1 MLFAIDH
8 GNSAI
13 KTPSFVFTSG
23 LTDYPVKPPVETDV
37 LEFGGTFWTLSGE
50 RIPYMRDKTKDERF
64 FILSLFAIAKELR
77 QREALQPMVEAELAI
92 GLPPEHYELR
102 NRFAEYFKRGT
113 VQFKFNDTAI
123 SLMIRQVLVYPQAY
137 AAVVPQAQI
146 IQQNPRTFVVDIG
159 GFTTDVL
166 LLRGVQPDM
175 QFCRSLE
182 MGAIPMANG
191 IIGRVSALH
200 DIKIDDDHIADVIQG
215 RPTILPKDVQEAI
228 RATVKSY
235 AAGILDKLR
244 ELQVDLRATPAI
256 FTGGGAALF
265 RSFLES
271 SPQVA
276 KAEFVADPRP
286 TLWGTVCW
294 PPPSCARCRPR
305 RSVKALRRDDRFRFS
320 LQWRADTEE
329 KARVGALIEQLGN
342 KKSDFIVMAVMD
354 YLQRHPDM
362 EIPGAKIKI
371 TYQPLHTKEQLLAMV
386 REMVKTSVGEFLSGN
401 AAASTQS
408 SQPPEMSLGPSEQDI
423 DAMVA
428 SLKLFD
434 QS

>member
-13 KTPSFVFTSG
+13 KTPNFVFTSG
-23 LTDYPVKPPVETDV
+23 LNDYPVKPPVDTDV
-37 LEFGGTFWTLSGE
+37 LEFGGTYWTLSGE
-50 RIPYMRDKTKDERF
+50 RIPYMRDKTKDDRF

-77 QREALQPMVEAELAI
+77 ERGVHQPMVETELAI

-102 NRFAEYFKRGT
+102 NRFADYFKRGT
-113 VQFKFNDTAI
+113 VQFVFNGTPI
-123 SLMIRQVLVYPQAY
+123 CLMIRQVFVYPQAY

-146 IQQNPRTFVVDIG
+146 IRQNPRTFVVDIG

-182 MGAIPMANG
+182 MGAIPMGNS

-215 RPTILPKDVQEAI
+215 RPTILPEDVQDTI
-228 RATVKSY
+228 RTTVKNY

-265 RSFLES
+265 RPFLEE
-271 SPQVA
+271 SPQVT
-276 KAEFVADPRP
+276 KAEFVADP
-286 TLWGTVCW
+286 
-294 PPPSCARCRPR
+294 
-305 RSVKALRRDDRFRFS
+305 KANAIGFGML
-320 LQWRADTEE
+320 AT
-329 KARVGALIEQLGN
+329 AQLN
-342 KKSDFIVMAVMD
+342 QMQAQK
-354 YLQRHPDM
+354 
-362 EIPGAKIKI
+362 
-371 TYQPLHTKEQLLAMV
+371 
-386 REMVKTSVGEFLSGN
+386 VGEGFAQG
-401 AAASTQS
+401 
-408 SQPPEMSLGPSEQDI
+408 
-423 DAMVA
+423 
-428 SLKLFD
+428 
-434 QS
+434 

>member
-13 KTPSFVFTSG
+13 KTPDFVFTSG

-113 VQFKFNDTAI
+113 VQFKFNDSPI

-215 RPTILPKDVQEAI
+215 RPTILPDDVQETI

-265 RSFLES
+265 RTFIETSN
-271 SPQVA
+271 QVA
-276 KAEFVADPRP
+276 KAEFVADP
-286 TLWGTVCW
+286 
-294 PPPSCARCRPR
+294 
-305 RSVKALRRDDRFRFS
+305 KANAVGLGMLATAQLR
-320 LQWRADTEE
+320 QMQAQ
-329 KARVGALIEQLGN
+329 K
-342 KKSDFIVMAVMD
+342 
-354 YLQRHPDM
+354 
-362 EIPGAKIKI
+362 
-371 TYQPLHTKEQLLAMV
+371 
-386 REMVKTSVGEFLSGN
+386 VGEGFAQG
-401 AAASTQS
+401 
-408 SQPPEMSLGPSEQDI
+408 
-423 DAMVA
+423 
-428 SLKLFD
+428 
-434 QS
+434 

>member
-8 GNSAI
+8 GNSAV
-13 KTPSFVFTSG
+13 KTPNFVFTSG

-37 LEFGGTFWTLSGE
+37 LEFCGTFWTLSGD

-64 FILSLFAIAKELR
+64 FVLSLFAIAKELR
-77 QREALQPMVEAELAI
+77 QRGCLEPMVEADLAV

-102 NRFAEYFKRGT
+102 SRFAAYFQRGT
-113 VQFKFNDTAI
+113 VQFKFNGTPI
-123 SLMIRQVLVYPQAY
+123 ILTIRQVLVYPQAY

-146 IQQNPRTFVVDIG
+146 IQRNPRTFVVDIG

-182 MGAIPMANG
+182 MGAIPMSNG

-215 RPTILPKDVQEAI
+215 HPTILPDDVQETI
-228 RATVKSY
+228 CATVKSY

-265 RSFLES
+265 RPFIES

-276 KAEFVADPRP
+276 KAEFIADP
-286 TLWGTVCW
+286 TANAVGFGMLAT
-294 PPPSCARCRPR
+294 AQ
-305 RSVKALRRDDRFRFS
+305 LRRM
-320 LQWRADTEE
+320 QAQ
-329 KARVGALIEQLGN
+329 K
-342 KKSDFIVMAVMD
+342 
-354 YLQRHPDM
+354 
-362 EIPGAKIKI
+362 
-371 TYQPLHTKEQLLAMV
+371 
-386 REMVKTSVGEFLSGN
+386 VGEGF
-401 AAASTQS
+401 AQ
-408 SQPPEMSLGPSEQDI
+408 E
-423 DAMVA
+423 
-428 SLKLFD
+428 
-434 QS
+434 

>member
-1 MLFAIDH
+1 MNRSDYYAICNRPWQFRHQD
-8 GNSAI
+8 
-13 KTPSFVFTSG
+13 PELCLTSG

-64 FILSLFAIAKELR
+64 FILSLFAVAKELR

-113 VQFKFNDTAI
+113 VQFKFNDTPI

-215 RPTILPKDVQEAI
+215 RPTILPDDVQETI

-265 RSFLES
+265 RTFIETS
-271 SPQVA
+271 SQVA
-276 KAEFVADPRP
+276 KAEFVADP
-286 TLWGTVCW
+286 
-294 PPPSCARCRPR
+294 
-305 RSVKALRRDDRFRFS
+305 KANAVGFGMLATAQLR
-320 LQWRADTEE
+320 QMQAQ
-329 KARVGALIEQLGN
+329 K
-342 KKSDFIVMAVMD
+342 
-354 YLQRHPDM
+354 
-362 EIPGAKIKI
+362 
-371 TYQPLHTKEQLLAMV
+371 
-386 REMVKTSVGEFLSGN
+386 VGEGFAQG
-401 AAASTQS
+401 
-408 SQPPEMSLGPSEQDI
+408 
-423 DAMVA
+423 
-428 SLKLFD
+428 
-434 QS
+434 

>member
-13 KTPSFVFTSG
+13 KTPDFVFTSG
-23 LTDYPVKPPVETDV
+23 LTDYPVKHPVETDV

-113 VQFKFNDTAI
+113 VQFKFNDSPI

-215 RPTILPKDVQEAI
+215 RPTILPDDVQETI

-265 RSFLES
+265 RTFIETS
-271 SPQVA
+271 SQVA
-276 KAEFVADPRP
+276 KAEFIADP
-286 TLWGTVCW
+286 
-294 PPPSCARCRPR
+294 
-305 RSVKALRRDDRFRFS
+305 KANAVGFGMLATAQLR
-320 LQWRADTEE
+320 QMQAQ
-329 KARVGALIEQLGN
+329 K
-342 KKSDFIVMAVMD
+342 
-354 YLQRHPDM
+354 
-362 EIPGAKIKI
+362 
-371 TYQPLHTKEQLLAMV
+371 
-386 REMVKTSVGEFLSGN
+386 VGEGFAQG
-401 AAASTQS
+401 
-408 SQPPEMSLGPSEQDI
+408 
-423 DAMVA
+423 
-428 SLKLFD
+428 
-434 QS
+434 

>member
-1 MLFAIDH
+1 MLQ
-8 GNSAI
+8 
-13 KTPSFVFTSG
+13 
-23 LTDYPVKPPVETDV
+23 
-37 LEFGGTFWTLSGE
+37 FGGTFWTLSGE

-113 VQFKFNDTAI
+113 VQFKFNDTPI

-215 RPTILPKDVQEAI
+215 RPTILPDDVQETI

-265 RSFLES
+265 RTFIETS
-271 SPQVA
+271 SQVA
-276 KAEFVADPRP
+276 KAEFVADP
-286 TLWGTVCW
+286 
-294 PPPSCARCRPR
+294 
-305 RSVKALRRDDRFRFS
+305 KANAVGFGMLATAQLR
-320 LQWRADTEE
+320 QMQAQ
-329 KARVGALIEQLGN
+329 K
-342 KKSDFIVMAVMD
+342 
-354 YLQRHPDM
+354 
-362 EIPGAKIKI
+362 
-371 TYQPLHTKEQLLAMV
+371 
-386 REMVKTSVGEFLSGN
+386 VGEGFAQG
-401 AAASTQS
+401 
-408 SQPPEMSLGPSEQDI
+408 
-423 DAMVA
+423 
-428 SLKLFD
+428 
-434 QS
+434 

>member
-13 KTPSFVFTSG
+13 KTPDFVFTSG
-23 LTDYPVKPPVETDV
+23 LTDYPVKHPVETDV

-113 VQFKFNDTAI
+113 VQFKFNDSPI

-215 RPTILPKDVQEAI
+215 RPTILPDDVQETI

-265 RSFLES
+265 RTFIETS
-271 SPQVA
+271 SQVA
-276 KAEFVADPRP
+276 KAEFVADP
-286 TLWGTVCW
+286 
-294 PPPSCARCRPR
+294 
-305 RSVKALRRDDRFRFS
+305 KANAVGFGMLATAQLR
-320 LQWRADTEE
+320 QMQAQ
-329 KARVGALIEQLGN
+329 K
-342 KKSDFIVMAVMD
+342 
-354 YLQRHPDM
+354 
-362 EIPGAKIKI
+362 
-371 TYQPLHTKEQLLAMV
+371 
-386 REMVKTSVGEFLSGN
+386 VGEGFAQG
-401 AAASTQS
+401 
-408 SQPPEMSLGPSEQDI
+408 
-423 DAMVA
+423 
-428 SLKLFD
+428 
-434 QS
+434 

>member
-13 KTPSFVFTSG
+13 KTPDFVFTSG

-37 LEFGGTFWTLSGE
+37 LEFGGIFWTLSGE

-113 VQFKFNDTAI
+113 VQFKFNDTPI

-215 RPTILPKDVQEAI
+215 RPTILPDDVQETI
-228 RATVKSY
+228 LATVKSY

-265 RSFLES
+265 RTFIETS
-271 SPQVA
+271 SQVA
-276 KAEFVADPRP
+276 KAEFVADP
-286 TLWGTVCW
+286 
-294 PPPSCARCRPR
+294 
-305 RSVKALRRDDRFRFS
+305 KANAVGFGMLATAQLR
-320 LQWRADTEE
+320 QMQAQ
-329 KARVGALIEQLGN
+329 K
-342 KKSDFIVMAVMD
+342 
-354 YLQRHPDM
+354 
-362 EIPGAKIKI
+362 
-371 TYQPLHTKEQLLAMV
+371 
-386 REMVKTSVGEFLSGN
+386 VGEGFAQG
-401 AAASTQS
+401 
-408 SQPPEMSLGPSEQDI
+408 
-423 DAMVA
+423 
-428 SLKLFD
+428 
-434 QS
+434 

>member
-37 LEFGGTFWTLSGE
+37 LEFGGTFLTLSGE

-215 RPTILPKDVQEAI
+215 RPTILPDDVQETI

-265 RSFLES
+265 RTFIETS
-271 SPQVA
+271 SQVA
-276 KAEFVADPRP
+276 KAEFVADP
-286 TLWGTVCW
+286 
-294 PPPSCARCRPR
+294 
-305 RSVKALRRDDRFRFS
+305 KANAVGFGMLATAQLR
-320 LQWRADTEE
+320 QMQAQ
-329 KARVGALIEQLGN
+329 K
-342 KKSDFIVMAVMD
+342 
-354 YLQRHPDM
+354 
-362 EIPGAKIKI
+362 
-371 TYQPLHTKEQLLAMV
+371 
-386 REMVKTSVGEFLSGN
+386 VGEGFAQG
-401 AAASTQS
+401 
-408 SQPPEMSLGPSEQDI
+408 
-423 DAMVA
+423 
-428 SLKLFD
+428 
-434 QS
+434 